1 MLSVEPS
8 VRRGTE
14 LFEQF
19 KRERGIPSLSE
30 RHAGSPEARRGAK
43 LFEQRRAKVAAKRS
57 SSLLRTPKQIRM
69 ASDPEHVIQPPGTVV
84 GKPTRTGTNATRSF
98 ATPVSSE
105 DESFFSDAEGALKME
120 GRVADAVR
128 AGGPNPFVSMYEAAG
143 RPMDASSSSVV
154 SSDSDVE
161 SEGEVSHEGLL
172 MRPGVQRRWQEERAA
187 AARPSNA
194 GELQSDTESD
204 DETWSA
210 LEHGQVT
217 HAPVGLHV
225 ARVKHAAAANK
236 KPITYTKDSSMDKLV
251 RPITRNVALYPLA
264 AQLYAKKRIE
274 PHQAANESYMRG
286 LERELQAAKL
296 DQSIAARQGDSA
308 PGSRSSSAPPQGNTR
323 FTSFK
328 YSKNVPG
335 VKLYKPPHTTQEPL
349 YSDNKALWGAGAQ
362 CGGSLLGD
370 AGSALGA
377 LGTASAITGIGAA
390 PGAVIGTV
398 GGVLGAA
405 DWIGE
410 SAGWW

>member
-1 MLSVEPS
+1 
-8 VRRGTE
+8 
-14 LFEQF
+14 
-19 KRERGIPSLSE
+19 
-30 RHAGSPEARRGAK
+30 
-43 LFEQRRAKVAAKRS
+43 
-57 SSLLRTPKQIRM
+57 
-69 ASDPEHVIQPPGTVV
+69 
-84 GKPTRTGTNATRSF
+84 
-98 ATPVSSE
+98 
-105 DESFFSDAEGALKME
+105 
-120 GRVADAVR
+120 
-128 AGGPNPFVSMYEAAG
+128 
-143 RPMDASSSSVV
+143 
-154 SSDSDVE
+154 
-161 SEGEVSHEGLL
+161 
-172 MRPGVQRRWQEERAA
+172 
-187 AARPSNA
+187 
-194 GELQSDTESD
+194 
-204 DETWSA
+204 
-210 LEHGQVT
+210 
-217 HAPVGLHV
+217 
-225 ARVKHAAAANK
+225 
-236 KPITYTKDSSMDKLV
+236 MDKLV

-328 YSKNVPG
+328 YSKDVPG

-390 PGAVIGTV
+390 PGAVIGTL
-398 GGVLGAA
+398 GGVLGAT

>member
-1 MLSVEPS
+1 MLSS

-14 LFEQF
+14 HFE
-19 KRERGIPSLSE
+19 RLSE
-30 RHAGSPEARRGAK
+30 RHPGSPEARRGAK
-43 LFEQRRAKVAAKRS
+43 VFEQRRAKVAATRF

-98 ATPVSSE
+98 ATPVSRQ
-105 DESFFSDAEGALKME
+105 DEGSFFSDVEGAVKME

-128 AGGPNPFVSMYEAAG
+128 AEGPNPFASMYEAAG

-154 SSDSDVE
+154 SSDSDVV
-161 SEGEVSHEGLL
+161 SEGEVSHEDLL

-187 AARPSNA
+187 A

-204 DETWSA
+204 DEAWST

-217 HAPVGLHV
+217 HPPVGLHV
-225 ARVKHAAAANK
+225 APVKHAAAANK
-236 KPITYTKDSSMDKLV
+236 KPTTYTKESSMDKLV

-328 YSKNVPG
+328 YSKDVPG

-390 PGAVIGTV
+390 PGAVIGTL
-398 GGVLGAA
+398 GGVLGAT

>member
-1 MLSVEPS
+1 
-8 VRRGTE
+8 
-14 LFEQF
+14 
-19 KRERGIPSLSE
+19 
-30 RHAGSPEARRGAK
+30 
-43 LFEQRRAKVAAKRS
+43 
-57 SSLLRTPKQIRM
+57 
-69 ASDPEHVIQPPGTVV
+69 
-84 GKPTRTGTNATRSF
+84 
-98 ATPVSSE
+98 
-105 DESFFSDAEGALKME
+105 
-120 GRVADAVR
+120 
-128 AGGPNPFVSMYEAAG
+128 
-143 RPMDASSSSVV
+143 
-154 SSDSDVE
+154 
-161 SEGEVSHEGLL
+161 
-172 MRPGVQRRWQEERAA
+172 
-187 AARPSNA
+187 
-194 GELQSDTESD
+194 
-204 DETWSA
+204 
-210 LEHGQVT
+210 
-217 HAPVGLHV
+217 
-225 ARVKHAAAANK
+225 
-236 KPITYTKDSSMDKLV
+236 
-251 RPITRNVALYPLA
+251 
-264 AQLYAKKRIE
+264 
-274 PHQAANESYMRG
+274 MRG

-328 YSKNVPG
+328 YSKDVPG